1 MNPSL
6 FAATLAGILVA
17 APALAADAVATI
29 SIVTTAQVVTM
40 QGNNVG
46 TYTVAGLT
54 AQNVLL
60 YGFASLSGVI
70 TQTAYPYNYAEHAFN
85 LIPQSINTARGWYIN
100 DSGQIVDPVNV
111 GWVGYDIVWFI
122 R

>member
-6 FAATLAGILVA
+6 FAATLAGILVG

-40 QGNNVG
+40 QGNLTG
-46 TYTVAGLT
+46 IYSVAGLT
-54 AQNVLL
+54 SQNVLL

-70 TQTAYPYNYAEHAFN
+70 TQTAYPYNYAEQAFT
-85 LIPQSINTARGWYIN
+85 LIPNTINQARGWFIN
-100 DSGQIVDPVNV
+100 SSGQIVDPVNV
-111 GWVGYDIVWFI
+111 GWAGYDIVWFI